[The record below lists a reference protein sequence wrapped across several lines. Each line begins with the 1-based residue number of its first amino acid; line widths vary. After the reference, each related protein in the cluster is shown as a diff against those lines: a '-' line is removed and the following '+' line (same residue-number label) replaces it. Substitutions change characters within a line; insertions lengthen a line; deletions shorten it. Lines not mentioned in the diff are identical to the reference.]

1 MVQEMKKGF
10 QSAVEELGKIQ
21 AKEEHDSA
29 RGKQQQQLEN
39 LTETLQEI
47 KVRHTHN
54 SSIEFFKYQQL
65 NFFLKL
71 T

>member
-1 MVQEMKKGF
+1 AQKVEENQTEGLAMDQIAMLQEMVQEMKKGF

-47 KVRHTHN
+47 K
-54 SSIEFFKYQQL
+54 
-65 NFFLKL
+65 
-71 T
+71 